1 MIEADD
7 SSSKEGIELPKVDGK
22 IEFCEV
28 SFAYPTRPT
37 MVFEDLNFCVY
48 AGKSL
53 AIVGPS
59 GSGKSTVISMI
70 QRFYSP
76 TSGIQDF
83 NF

>member
-37 MVFEDLNFCVY
+37 MVFEDLNFCVC

-76 TSGIQDF
+76 TSGIQDL